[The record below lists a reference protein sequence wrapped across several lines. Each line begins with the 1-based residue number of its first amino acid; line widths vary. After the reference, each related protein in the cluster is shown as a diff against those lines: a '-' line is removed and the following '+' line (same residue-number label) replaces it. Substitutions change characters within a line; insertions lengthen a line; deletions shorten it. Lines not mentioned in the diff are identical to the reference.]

1 MSIKMPPC
9 EAAKPVDCV
18 ATTCIENMWGK
29 EVGTD
34 YIDLEIEKMGDNKEN
49 VEGAIGHTDAIS
61 ESRTDEKNVSN
72 DPKENNL
79 EYKIFERSTEEDAK

>member
-18 ATTCIENMWGK
+18 ATTCIDKMWGK

-34 YIDLEIEKMGDNKEN
+34 YIDIEIEKMGDNKAN
-49 VEGAIGHTDAIS
+49 IEGA
-61 ESRTDEKNVSN
+61 DEKNVSN
-72 DPKENNL
+72 DPKEKSL
-79 EYKIFERSTEEDAK
+79 EYKIFDRSTV

>member
-34 YIDLEIEKMGDNKEN
+34 YIDLEIEKMGDNKVN
-49 VEGAIGHTDAIS
+49 IEGA
-61 ESRTDEKNVSN
+61 DEKNVSN

>member
-18 ATTCIENMWGK
+18 ATTCIEKMWGK
-29 EVGTD
+29 EVGED
-34 YIDLEIEKMGDNKEN
+34 YIDKEIEKMGNNKSK
-49 VEGAIGHTDAIS
+49 VEGAIGHADAIS

-72 DPKENNL
+72 DPKEKSL
-79 EYKIFERSTEEDAK
+79 EYKLFNRSTV

>member
-18 ATTCIENMWGK
+18 ATTCIDKMWGK

-34 YIDLEIEKMGDNKEN
+34 YIDIEIEKMGDNKVN
-49 VEGAIGHTDAIS
+49 IEGA
-61 ESRTDEKNVSN
+61 DEKNVSN

>member
-18 ATTCIENMWGK
+18 ATTCIDKMWGK

-34 YIDLEIEKMGDNKEN
+34 YIDIEIEKMGDNKAN
-49 VEGAIGHTDAIS
+49 VEGAIGHADAIS
-61 ESRTDEKNVSN
+61 ESRTEKNVSN

-79 EYKIFERSTEEDAK
+79 EYKIFERSTEEDAN